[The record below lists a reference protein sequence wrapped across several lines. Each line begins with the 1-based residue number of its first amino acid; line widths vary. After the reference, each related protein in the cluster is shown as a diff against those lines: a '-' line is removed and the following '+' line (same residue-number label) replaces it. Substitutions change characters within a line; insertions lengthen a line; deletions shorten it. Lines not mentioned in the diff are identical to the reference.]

1 MKNIFVWIV
10 IGVIVI
16 AGVVWYLNRT
26 SYAPPSVQAP
36 APQPTTEVPASVTVN
51 VSSQNNSGESGTA
64 TLRAMEGK
72 THVKLALIGAPSSVT
87 QPAHIHT
94 GSCAAIGGVK
104 YPLTFPVDGT
114 SETMLDIS
122 LQQLLSELPLAI
134 NVHKSPQEASVYV
147 ACGDIAAQ

>member
-10 IGVIVI
+10 IGVIIIV
-16 AGVVWYLNRT
+16 GVVWYLNRA
-26 SYAPPSVQAP
+26 SYAPPSVP
-36 APQPTTEVPASVTVN
+36 TPTPQPTTEVPASVTVN

-64 TLRAMEGK
+64 TLTVMEGK
-72 THVKLALIGAPSSVT
+72 THVTLALIGAPASVT

-147 ACGDIAAQ
+147 ACGDIAY